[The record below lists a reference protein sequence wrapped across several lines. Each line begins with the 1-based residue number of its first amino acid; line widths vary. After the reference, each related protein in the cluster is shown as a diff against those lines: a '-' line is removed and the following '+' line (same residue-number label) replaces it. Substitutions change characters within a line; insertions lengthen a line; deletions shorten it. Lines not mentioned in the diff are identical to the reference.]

1 MTYDS
6 CRLTIQDKM
15 NESLF
20 FHSNHRTR
28 PALIVEGRDD
38 MMVYSYLLKL
48 STLSRNGDIDVV
60 VGEGKENIL
69 RYHDEGQLF
78 FDYVIL
84 LDADHDRWLN
94 RCRQDE
100 AIVYTH
106 YYNVENYY
114 TSADVIKAA
123 VAEFSNI
130 YTSNDTTKIILMEI
144 YESLKALYTAV
155 VMKVECGWCIP
166 LEKCGTEAWMDSNK
180 GVIDPR
186 KLATYI
192 TDQLGKSSILPDNP
206 HSIEDLEATIV
217 DDQGAEVSPTE
228 IDMVVSGKHKL
239 RVAYYRFRCHFPGM
253 MKNRSLDAFKR
264 DLIRK
269 IGRCEEAVNLVA
281 EIESRFERLLENH
294 HDLLNTSV
302 Q

>member
-6 CRLTIQDKM
+6 CWLTIQDKM

-20 FHSNHRTR
+20 FDSNHRTR

-48 STLSRNGDIDVV
+48 STLGKNAGIDIVL
-60 VGEGKENIL
+60 GEGKGNIL
-69 RYHDEGQLF
+69 RYHDEGRLV

-84 LDADHDRWLN
+84 LDADHDRWLD

-106 YYNVENYY
+106 YYSVENYY

-130 YTSNDTTKIILMEI
+130 YTSNDTTRIILMEI
-144 YESLKALYTAV
+144 YESLKPLHTAV
-155 VMKVECGWCIP
+155 VMKVECEWCIP
-166 LEKCGTEAWMDSNK
+166 LEKCGTEAWMDSKK
-180 GVIDPR
+180 GLIDPR

-192 TDQLGKSSILPDNP
+192 TDQLEKSGMSPDNP
-206 HSIEDLEATIV
+206 YSAEDLEVIIV
-217 DDQGAEVSPTE
+217 GAQGAEVSLTE

-239 RVAYYRFRCHFPGM
+239 RVAYYRFRCHFPEM
-253 MKNRSLDAFKR
+253 MKNRSLDAFKT
-264 DLIRK
+264 DLIRN
-269 IGRCEEAVNLVA
+269 IGRCKEAVNLLD
-281 EIESRFERLLENH
+281 EIESRFERLLGNH
-294 HDLLNTSV
+294 HDLLNTLV